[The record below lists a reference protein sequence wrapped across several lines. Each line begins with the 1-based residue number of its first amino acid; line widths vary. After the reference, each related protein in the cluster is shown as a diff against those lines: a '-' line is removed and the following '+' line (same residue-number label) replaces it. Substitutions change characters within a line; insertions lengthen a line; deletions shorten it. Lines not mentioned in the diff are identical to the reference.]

1 MRFLLRSLLW
11 LLFLTPFVAALLVWA
26 SLSATPLLALR
37 EPLSTQDIQRARQIL
52 QNHQRQGPRQTKAIT
67 LDARDLALV
76 ANLFLQQRLDG
87 GVAVAIQ
94 DDRLIARAALHLP
107 LIPVRPWLNIQ
118 LELREQAREPNLLRL
133 RVGELTIPQPMAKW
147 LLTRLLAAFYQTPH
161 YRLVREVIDDIR
173 LENGRLTLRYQ
184 WTPELARR
192 ARATLVGEGSPAE
205 QAYAQALEQKLA
217 SQSRRVSLA
226 KLLPPLFALAAARS
240 DTGDPLQ
247 ENLTL
252 LGVLGAWA
260 ERGRTA
266 RLLGV
271 EVEGLPPFR
280 ARLRRREDLA
290 RHFLISAML
299 AAHGGGSLA
308 DAAGVYKEL
317 SDADGGSGFSF
328 VDLLADRA
336 GTRFGL
342 AATASAEAA
351 SRFQARVAAGVSEA
365 DLLPAIPALTEG
377 LDLASFRRD
386 YQGVDSP
393 RYREVMAKIE
403 RRLDQSPLY
412 GEH

>member
-11 LLFLTPFVAALLVWA
+11 LLFLTPFVAALFIWA
-26 SLSATPLLALR
+26 SLSATPLLAPR
-37 EPLSTQDIQRARQIL
+37 EPLSPQDIQRARQIL
-52 QNHQRQGPRQTKAIT
+52 QDHQRQGQQQTKAIS
-67 LDARDLALV
+67 LDARDLELV
-76 ANLFLQQRLDG
+76 ANLFLQQHLEG
-87 GVAVAIQ
+87 GAAVTIRN
-94 DDRLIARAALHLP
+94 DRLNARAALRLALVP
-107 LIPVRPWLNIQ
+107 ARPWLNIQ

-133 RVGELTIPQPMAKW
+133 QIGELTIPQPVTKW
-147 LLTRLLAAFYQTPH
+147 LLARLLAALYETPH
-161 YRLVREVIDDIR
+161 YRLAREIVDDIR
-173 LENGRLTLRYQ
+173 LDKGQLRLRYQ
-184 WTPELARR
+184 WTPALAQR
-192 ARATLVGEGSPAE
+192 ARATLAGEGNPAE
-205 QAYAQALEQKLA
+205 QAYARALAQQLA
-217 SQSRRVSLA
+217 SPSEPVSLA

-240 DTGDPLQ
+240 DTGDPAQ
-247 ENLTL
+247 ENLAL

-266 RLLGV
+266 RLLGLHV
-271 EVEGLPPFR
+271 NGLPPFR
-280 ARLRRREDLA
+280 ARLRRRADLA

-351 SRFQARVAAGVSEA
+351 RRFQARVAAGVTED
-365 DLLPAIPALTEG
+365 DLIPPMPTLTEG
-377 LDLASFRRD
+377 LNLASFRRN

-393 RYREVMAKIE
+393 RYREVMMEIE
-403 RRLDQSPLY
+403 RRLDQSALY
-412 GEH
+412 DKH